1 MSILQTDKLRKM
13 KNIGVNGF
21 GRIGRYFTRLS
32 LTRSDINVSVVN
44 DLADVNA
51 LAHLLKYDSVHGKL
65 NLEFRIEG
73 NKIVFENG
81 KQIVFIKE
89 KNPELIPWREHN
101 IDIVLESTGLFLSH
115 EEASKH
121 IKGGAKKVIISAP
134 SKGDDVKT
142 VVLGVNDFLL
152 TKEDAIVSNASCTT
166 NSAAP
171 MLKVLLGL
179 CEVENAYISTV
190 HSYTSDQRLHDSPH
204 SDLRRARA
212 AAVSIIPTSTGAA
225 KALTKIFPELEG
237 KIGGGAFRVP
247 VPDGSM
253 TDLTLVVKNPPTV
266 QQINEAMKKASENDL
281 KGILRY
287 TEDPIVSID
296 IVGDSSSCIFDA
308 ELTSVT
314 GNLIKVIGWYDNE
327 AGYSNRLL
335 DLAFKL

>member
-1 MSILQTDKLRKM
+1 M

-32 LTRSDINVSVVN
+32 LLRTDVNVAVVN
-44 DLADVNA
+44 DLGDIKT
-51 LAHLLKYDSVHGKL
+51 LAHLLKYDSIHTKL
-65 NLEFRIEG
+65 SVEF
-73 NKIVFENG
+73 KIVENRIIFENG
-81 KQIVFIKE
+81 KEIVFLKE
-89 KNPELIPWREHN
+89 KNPELIPWKEYGVE
-101 IDIVLESTGLFLSH
+101 IVLESTGLFLSKV
-115 EEASKH
+115 EAGKH
-121 IKGGAKKVIISAP
+121 LIGGAKRVIISAP
-134 SKGDDVKT
+134 EKGDDIKT
-142 VVLGVNDFLL
+142 VVLGVNEDLL
-152 TKEDAIVSNASCTT
+152 NENDLVISNASCTT

-171 MLKVLLGL
+171 MLKVLLEM

-225 KALTKIFPELEG
+225 KALIKIFPQLEG
-237 KIGGGAFRVP
+237 KMGGGAFRVP

-266 QQINEAMKKASENDL
+266 DQINQAMKTAAEGEL

-287 TEDPIVSID
+287 TEDPIVSVD
-296 IVGDSSSCIFDA
+296 IVGDSNSCIFDA

-314 GNLIKVIGWYDNE
+314 GNMIKVIGWYDNE

-335 DLAFKL
+335 DLATLLQTKFH

>member
-1 MSILQTDKLRKM
+1 M

-32 LTRSDINVSVVN
+32 LFRNDIRVTVVN
-44 DLADVNA
+44 DLADIKT

-65 NLEFRIEG
+65 GLDFSVEG
-73 NKIVFENG
+73 DKIVFENG
-81 KQIVFIKE
+81 KEILFVKE
-89 KNPELIPWREHN
+89 KNPSAINWAKYNVETVI
-101 IDIVLESTGLFLSH
+101 ESTGLFLTK

-121 IKGGAKKVIISAP
+121 LEGGAKKVIISAP

-142 VVLGVNDFLL
+142 VVLGVNDELL
-152 TKEDAIVSNASCTT
+152 ESDDVVVSNASCTT

-171 MLKVLLGL
+171 MLKVLLGI
-179 CEVENAYISTV
+179 CKVENAYISTV
-190 HSYTSDQRLHDSPH
+190 HSYTSDQRLHDAPH

-237 KIGGGAFRVP
+237 KMGGSAFRVP

-253 TDLTLVVKNPPTV
+253 TDLTLIVDNPPTV
-266 QQINEAMKKASENDL
+266 DEINHAMKVAAEGEL
-281 KGILRY
+281 KGVLKY
-287 TEDPIVSID
+287 SEEPLVSID
-296 IVGDSSSCIFDA
+296 VVGDSNSCIFDS

-314 GNLIKVIGWYDNE
+314 GNMIKVIGWYDNE
-327 AGYSNRLL
+327 AGYSNRLV
-335 DLAFKL
+335 DLAIRL

>member
-1 MSILQTDKLRKM
+1 M

-21 GRIGRYFTRLS
+21 GRIGRYFTRLA
-32 LTRSDINVSVVN
+32 LLRDDVNVAVVN
-44 DLADVNA
+44 DLADIKA
-51 LAHLLKYDSVHGKL
+51 LAHLLKYDSVHSKL
-65 NLEFRIEG
+65 NLEFKINENR
-73 NKIVFENG
+73 IVFENG
-81 KQIVFIKE
+81 KEIVFLKE
-89 KNPELIPWREHN
+89 KSPELIQWSKYGVE
-101 IDIVLESTGLFLSH
+101 IVIESTGLFLTK

-121 IKGGAKKVIISAP
+121 LVGGAKKVIISAP
-134 SKGDDVKT
+134 GKGDNIKT
-142 VVLGVNDFLL
+142 VVLGVNHDFLS
-152 TKEDAIVSNASCTT
+152 KDDVIISNASCTT

-171 MLKVLLGL
+171 MLKVLLEM

-190 HSYTSDQRLHDSPH
+190 HSYTSDQRLHDAPH

-212 AAVSIIPTSTGAA
+212 AALSIVPTSTGAA

-237 KIGGGAFRVP
+237 KMSGSAFRVP

-266 QQINEAMKKASENDL
+266 EAINLAMKAASEGKL

-296 IVGDSSSCIFDA
+296 IVGDSNSCIFDA

-314 GNLIKVIGWYDNE
+314 GNLIKVVGWYDNE
-327 AGYSNRLL
+327 TGYSNRLL
-335 DLAFKL
+335 DLVILL